1 MNESTD
7 NGVQPAQADDIQSN
21 AYLTN
26 PEAEAPATETPETSD
41 KPETPPEGDKP
52 DGDGSEKK
60 ARNRPGRE
68 ERESFRLQQEVQQLR
83 EQLAK
88 QSNGAN
94 PQNPNNADT
103 GPKLED
109 FEDALEYAEARA
121 EWKIEQKLKA
131 RDEAQQQVVQQK
143 QFQELVAHHEEREE
157 AYMETVPDYEEKVT
171 SLLQSGYVTPD
182 IQVAV
187 LQSDMSPQIAYH
199 FANHEGGMNDLAILH
214 SLQGNPQALNAAIK
228 QIETFIKGSPVD
240 AAVKKTSAPQP
251 ISPVKGQASQPK
263 SLDEMDFDEFV
274 KARESQTRR

>member
-7 NGVQPAQADDIQSN
+7 NGVQPEQVDDIQSN
-21 AYLTN
+21 AYLST
-26 PEAEAPATETPETSD
+26 ETEAPAEATETD
-41 KPETPPEGDKP
+41 ANETPPEGDKP

-60 ARNRPGRE
+60 VRNRPGRE

-94 PQNPNNADT
+94 PQNPTEDT

-109 FEDALEYAEARA
+109 FDDALEYAEARA

-131 RDEAQQQVVQQK
+131 RDEAVTQAAQQK
-143 QFQELVAHHEEREE
+143 QLQELVAHHEEREE

-171 SLLQSGYVTPD
+171 NLLQSGYVTPD

-228 QIETFIKGSPVD
+228 QIEAFIKGTPAQ
-240 AAVKKTSAPQP
+240 AAVKKTSAPPP
-251 ISPVKGQASQPK
+251 ISPPKGQASQPK
-263 SLDEMDFDEFV
+263 ALDEMDYDEYV